1 MLRAETRR
9 IEFLRTTGGGLRLTD
24 VPAAANLL
32 RLRRELRNIQME
44 FLLYSNA
51 NPILRF
57 CY

>member
-1 MLRAETRR
+1 MSGYIMFKRVGRWH
-9 IEFLRTTGGGLRLTD
+9 GLRLTD
-24 VPAAANLL
+24 VPATANLL

-51 NPILRF
+51 NPILRL